1 MKPMVLVAEPIASS
15 GLERLRAD
23 CTCITPWVDMGS
35 DPMRQLGEADAVI
48 VRLCAIRETELAR
61 APRLRVIA
69 KHGVGVDNIDCPAA
83 TRRKI
88 PVAYTPTSNANAVA
102 EHAVALMLALA
113 RQIEPAAAAVRAG
126 RFHERLQLEGVELA
140 GKTLGIVGLGRIGT
154 RVAEIAAAGFG
165 MRVHG
170 FDPFLNPA
178 GYAGHATLEPSLEA
192 LLPIADFLTLHL
204 PLAPETRHLLNQDRL
219 RMLKPGCRIINT
231 SRGPIVDEGA
241 LIRALTTGT
250 LAGAALDVFE
260 KEPLPLGHPLLAA
273 PRLLLTPHISGSTRE
288 ALDRMSDQ
296 AAQAVL
302 DVLQGRKP
310 AHLANPEVW
319 P

>member
-1 MKPMVLVAEPIASS
+1 MKPTVLVAEPIAPS
-15 GLERLRAD
+15 GLDRLRAD
-23 CTCITPWVDMGS
+23 CTCITPWADAGS
-35 DPMRQLGEADAVI
+35 EPMYRLEEADAVI
-48 VRLCAIRETELAR
+48 VRLCEIRETELDR

-88 PVAYTPTSNANAVA
+88 PVAFTPTSNANAVA
-102 EHAVALMLALA
+102 EHTVALLLALA

-126 RFHERLQLEGVELA
+126 RFQERIHLQGVELA
-140 GKTLGIVGLGRIGT
+140 GKTLGIVGLGRIGM
-154 RVAEIAAAGFG
+154 RVAEIASAGFR
-165 MRVHG
+165 MRVHA
-170 FDPFLNPA
+170 FDPALPTGGDAGPA
-178 GYAGHATLEPSLEA
+178 HLEPSLEA
-192 LLPIADFLTLHL
+192 LLPQADFLTLHL
-204 PLAPETRHLLNQDRL
+204 PLRPDTRHLINHERL
-219 RMLKPGCRIINT
+219 RLLKPTCRIINT

-241 LIRALTTGT
+241 LIHALSTGM

-260 KEPLPLGHPLLAA
+260 HEPLPPDHPLLRT

-288 ALDRMSDQ
+288 ALDRMSEQ

-310 AHLANPEVW
+310 PHLANPEVW
-319 P
+319 S